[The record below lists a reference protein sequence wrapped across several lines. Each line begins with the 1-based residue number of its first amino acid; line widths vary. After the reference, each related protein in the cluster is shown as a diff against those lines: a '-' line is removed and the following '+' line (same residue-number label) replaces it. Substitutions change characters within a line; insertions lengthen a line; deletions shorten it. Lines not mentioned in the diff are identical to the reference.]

1 MEGLERIKVLAS
13 EITHK
18 ATLNVINYLLS
29 REDMNDKYLNE
40 EKSLKQMIDF
50 IRSEARKQA
59 QDGMAMIEDSTV
71 YGWAIHYFDESNE
84 DLGLTPKKQ
93 QPAKEEASEE
103 VEEDVVEDK
112 MQNQTIDEMIKEEI
126 KEEQQ
131 EEVKQNTGNIIKP
144 KWVAEGQLSIFDL

>member
-1 MEGLERIKVLAS
+1 MEGLERIRVLAS

-18 ATLNVINYLLS
+18 TTLKVVEYLLS

-50 IRSEARKQA
+50 IRSEAKKQA
-59 QDGMAMIEDSTV
+59 QDGMAMIEDTTV

-93 QPAKEEASEE
+93 QPVKEDTI
-103 VEEDVVEDK
+103 EDDTVEDK
-112 MQNQTIDEMIKEEI
+112 MQNQTIDEMIEDEL

-131 EEVKQNTGNIIKP
+131 EEVEQNTGNKIKP
-144 KWVAEGQLSIFDL
+144 KWAAEGQLQLSIFDL